1 MGALK
6 ELIELLVINI
16 NTGMQS
22 INTEIVFLTI
32 TGVGQ
37 EFRPERENLFGTKP
51 AKIHL
56 SLQNAKFVCLLP

>member
-37 EFRPERENLFGTKP
+37 EFRTERENLFGTQP
-51 AKIHL
+51 AKIHF
-56 SLQNAKFVCLLP
+56 SLQNAKFVYLLP